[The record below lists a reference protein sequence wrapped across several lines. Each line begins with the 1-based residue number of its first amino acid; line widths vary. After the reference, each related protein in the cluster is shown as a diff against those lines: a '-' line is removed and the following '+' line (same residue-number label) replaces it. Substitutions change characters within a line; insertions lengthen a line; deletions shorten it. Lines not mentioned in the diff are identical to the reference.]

1 MIARLVL
8 ISLLALIAFTPCRAS
23 AANDSNVAEYNLQMN
38 IRGRE
43 MTCICVMEKHSD
55 GDIVGTVV
63 TEFGVK
69 IFDFTCEKGKT
80 KVLNVLGPLN
90 KWYIRK
96 VIKGDIAFI
105 LNNMNQG
112 GEISKRKRHLTIK
125 PNGVIIMNND
135 RFKICYTFTPMES
148 KE

>member
-8 ISLLALIAFTPCRAS
+8 TSLLALIAYTPCRAS

-43 MTCICVMEKHSD
+43 MTSICVMEKHSD

-80 KVLNVLGPLN
+80 
-90 KWYIRK
+90 
-96 VIKGDIAFI
+96 
-105 LNNMNQG
+105 
-112 GEISKRKRHLTIK
+112 
-125 PNGVIIMNND
+125 
-135 RFKICYTFTPMES
+135 
-148 KE
+148 